1 MHKNAF
7 IITAIAVTSF
17 IISACGGTAT
27 PNANTNTAPANANTA
42 VETTKSKIDEPENNA
57 PTLSP
62 VYKAYCEAAA
72 KNDEAGLRKLYTT
85 ATIKNFEEQMKE
97 MKEKS
102 LLKFLEDDKP
112 TGGCEVK
119 NEDIKGDTAIAR
131 IFSNLYPKGLRVTFE
146 KEGGEWKMTNK
157 VPDLDSVKSTS
168 NSNGNTAK

>member
-1 MHKNAF
+1 MHKNTLILAV
-7 IITAIAVTSF
+7 IAAAF

-27 PNANTNTAPANANTA
+27 PNANTNTAVANANTA
-42 VETTKSKIDEPENNA
+42 VDTTKPKINEPENDA

-62 VYKAYCEAAA
+62 VYKAYCAAAA
-72 KNDEAGLRKLYTT
+72 KNDEAAIRKLYTA
-85 ATIKNFEEQMKE
+85 ATLKNFEEQMKE

-157 VPDLDSVKSTS
+157 VPDLESVKSTS